1 MVTLHDAF
9 ASKLRAQRK
18 RLQAMCPKTPMYYI
32 QLQRSLQKKKNLFLL
47 IRDSFKPNIQRM
59 SFIQKMY

>member
-9 ASKLRAQRK
+9 ASKLRAKKK

-32 QLQRSLQKKKNLFLL
+32 TVTMNPSKKNPFFVHSRFLQAQH
-47 IRDSFKPNIQRM
+47 SENVFH
-59 SFIQKMY
+59 S

>member
-18 RLQAMCPKTPMYYI
+18 RLQAMCPKHRCITYSYNEALKKTPFFAHSRF
-32 QLQRSLQKKKNLFLL
+32 LQAQHSENVFH
-47 IRDSFKPNIQRM
+47 S
-59 SFIQKMY
+59 